1 MKKYKITQKREECLG
16 CGRCTIICEENWEMD
31 SSDYKAKCKKDIIDE
46 TEYAKNKEA
55 ADECPAQCISVQDC
69 DLEQNLIL

>member
-1 MKKYKITQKREECLG
+1 
-16 CGRCTIICEENWEMD
+16 MD